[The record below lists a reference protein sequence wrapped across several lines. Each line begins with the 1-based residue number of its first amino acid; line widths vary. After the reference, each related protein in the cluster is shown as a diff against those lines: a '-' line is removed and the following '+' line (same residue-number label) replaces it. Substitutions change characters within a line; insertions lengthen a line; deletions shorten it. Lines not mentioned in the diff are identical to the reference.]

1 MGAPCTCRT
10 ADGVEL
16 RGTVAGGEGPG
27 VLLIH
32 GLASNARMWDGVIA
46 VLEEQGRAVA
56 AFDMRGHGQSEQT
69 DDGYTIDQ
77 LAADVA
83 VIIAQLSAD
92 DPVWQAPIVAGQSLG
107 GNVVLALAA
116 SGTTVSGIVLVD
128 GGFIDLAANYST
140 WPECAAALSPPDLT
154 HLTPA
159 DLLAMLQKHFPDSS
173 DMAIAGVAIAGMAA
187 CWGEVD
193 GHITPYLT
201 REHHMAL
208 LRSLYD
214 SPPNLYAERVTV
226 PTTIVTADC
235 ADTDSVKKA
244 TVERLAAVLPNC
256 RCLWHGH
263 AHHDIHAEHPREIA
277 AIILGSDA

>member
-1 MGAPCTCRT
+1 MKVPCTCLT
-10 ADGVEL
+10 ADGIEL
-16 RGTVAGGEGPG
+16 RGTVSAGNGPG

-56 AFDMRGHGQSEQT
+56 AFDMRGHGQSEQAT
-69 DDGYTIDQ
+69 DGYTIDQ

-83 VIIAQLSAD
+83 MIIAQLSAD
-92 DPVWQAPIVAGQSLG
+92 DPVWHAPIVAGQSLG

-116 SGTTVSGIVLVD
+116 SGANLGGIVLVD
-128 GGFIDLAANYST
+128 GGFIDLEAHYSA

-154 HLTPA
+154 QLTPA
-159 DLLAMLQKHFPDSS
+159 ELMAMLKTHFPDSS

-193 GHITPYLT
+193 GHITPHLT

-214 SPPNLYAERVTV
+214 SPPKLYAERVAV
-226 PTTIVTADC
+226 PTTIIAADG
-235 ADTDSVKKA
+235 ADTDPVKKA
-244 TVERLAAVLPNC
+244 TVERLATVLPNC

-277 AIILGSDA
+277 AIILGTDA

>member
-1 MGAPCTCRT
+1 MRVPCTCLT
-10 ADGVEL
+10 ADGIEL
-16 RGTVAGGEGPG
+16 RGTVSAGNGPG

-46 VLEEQGRAVA
+46 VVEEQGRAVA
-56 AFDMRGHGQSEQT
+56 AFDMRGHGQSEQAA
-69 DDGYTIDQ
+69 DGYTIDQ

-83 VIIAQLSAD
+83 TIIAQLSAD
-92 DPVWQAPIVAGQSLG
+92 DPTWVQPIVAGQSLG

-116 SGTTVSGIVLVD
+116 SGANLGAVILVD
-128 GGFIDLAANYST
+128 GGFIDLSARYSA
-140 WPECAAALSPPDLT
+140 WPACAAALSPPDLT

-159 DLLAMLQKHFPDSS
+159 DLLAMLQTHFPDSS

-193 GHITPYLT
+193 GHITPHLT

-214 SPPNLYAERVTV
+214 SPPTLYAERVAV
-226 PTTIVTADC
+226 PTTIIAADG

-244 TVERLAAVLPNC
+244 TVERLAAALPNC

>member
-1 MGAPCTCRT
+1 MRVPCTCLT
-10 ADGVEL
+10 ADGIEL
-16 RGTVAGGEGPG
+16 RGTVSAGNGPG

-32 GLASNARMWDGVIA
+32 GLASNARMWDGV
-46 VLEEQGRAVA
+46 VVELERQGRAVA
-56 AFDMRGHGQSEQT
+56 AFDMRGHGQSEQAAN
-69 DDGYTIDQ
+69 GYTIDQ
-77 LAADVA
+77 LAADVTM
-83 VIIAQLSAD
+83 IIAQLGAD

-116 SGTTVSGIVLVD
+116 SGTTLSGIVLVD
-128 GGFIDLAANYST
+128 GGFIDLAAHYAA

-154 HLTPA
+154 QLTPA
-159 DLLAMLQKHFPDSS
+159 DLLAMLQTHFPDSS
-173 DMAIAGVAIAGMAA
+173 DMAIAGVAIAGMSA

-193 GHITPYLT
+193 GHVTPYLT

-214 SPPNLYAERVTV
+214 SPPKLYAERVAV
-226 PTTIVTADC
+226 PTTIIAADC

-244 TVERLAAVLPNC
+244 TVERLAAALPNC

>member
-1 MGAPCTCRT
+1 MGSPRTCRT
-10 ADGVEL
+10 TDGIEL
-16 RGTVAGGEGPG
+16 YGTVTTGDGPG

-32 GLASNARMWDGVIA
+32 GLASNARMWDGVVA
-46 VLEEQGRAVA
+46 EFEARGHAVA
-56 AFDMRGHGQSEQT
+56 AFDLRGHGQSEQA

-83 VIIAQLSAD
+83 TIIEQLRAD
-92 DPVWQAPIVAGQSLG
+92 DPVWEAPIVAGQSLG

-116 SGTTVSGIVLVD
+116 SDANLEGIVLVD
-128 GGFIDLAANYST
+128 GGFIDLAARYT
-140 WPECAAALSPPDLT
+140 AWLACAAALTPPDLSY
-154 HLTPA
+154 LTPER
-159 DLLAMLQKHFPDSS
+159 LKEMLRTMHPDWS
-173 DMAIAGVAIAGMAA
+173 DTAIAGMAA

-193 GHITPYLT
+193 GHVAPYLT
-201 REHHMAL
+201 REHHLAL

-214 SPPNLYAERVTV
+214 SPPKLYAERVSV
-226 PTTIVTADC
+226 PTTIIAADG

-244 TVERLAAVLPNC
+244 TVDRLAAALPNC

-277 AIILGSDA
+277 AIILGEDA